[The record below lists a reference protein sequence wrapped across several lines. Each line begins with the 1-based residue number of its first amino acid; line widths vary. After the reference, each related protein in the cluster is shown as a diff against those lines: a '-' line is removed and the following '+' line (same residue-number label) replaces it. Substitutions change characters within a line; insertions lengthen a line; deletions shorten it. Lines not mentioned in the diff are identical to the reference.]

1 MLLRAKGVQTKASDV
16 HDAWSAWMRRVN
28 PGYESI
34 RPFDELDF
42 ETRSEDGP
50 FLVAIRTA
58 AERRE

>member
-1 MLLRAKGVQTKASDV
+1 
-16 HDAWSAWMRRVN
+16 MRRVN
-28 PGYESI
+28 PGHESI
-34 RPFDELDF
+34 RPFDELDS